1 MHTRQIYCK
10 TPSKFQNVSWM
21 NQTLS
26 GQPMPQTSVLSFTIK
41 WVQSRTYFW
50 GSFKWWNELIQ
61 CLIHGKH
68 SMCVLVTQSCPTLQ
82 PHGNPPGSSVH
93 GDYPGKNTGVGC
105 CSLLQRIFLTQGSNP
120 ILPHCRQVVCCL
132 NHQGSPQALDNISLL
147 LLLLFLV

>member
-93 GDYPGKNTGVGC
+93 GILQARILEWVLCPPSGDLPDPGIEPM
-105 CSLLQRIFLTQGSNP
+105 SLMSPSLAGGFLTTSATWEAFICWEGK
-120 ILPHCRQVVCCL
+120 LMT
-132 NHQGSPQALDNISLL
+132 
-147 LLLLFLV
+147 